1 MVLLMSSLLPLVA
14 TDLSRTFGD
23 RTVLDGLDFVASP
36 GRPVGVVGEN
46 GVGKSTLLRL
56 LAGIDEPD
64 SGAVA
69 RPHDLGYLPQQPS
82 LPRRSTVAGMLADA
96 LAPLH
101 EAVGRLERLAERLDD
116 AQNAAEYAETLAWAE
131 HHGAWDAGWRAEQ
144 ASARLGLGALAPAR
158 PVSTLSGGERTRL
171 ALAALVVRQPEC
183 VVLDEPTNHLDDAAV
198 EFLEQFLAALPGVV
212 VVASHDR
219 VLLDRTCAEVV
230 DLDPSHLGVDGTG
243 GNRYSGG
250 FSSYLDAKRVA
261 RRRWEAAFSAE
272 QDEVDTLRRAARTT
286 ARRVAHDRPPRD
298 GDKFI
303 YNFKAAKVQATISR
317 RVRDVEHRIDRLLRD
332 PVPKPPRQLSFVH
345 PRTGG
350 EAGAATVRVR
360 DVVVRGRLVMPR
372 LDVGHGEHLLV
383 TGPNGSGKSTLLA
396 VLAGRLPVD
405 SGTVDVSSPRV
416 SLLPQDVRFGRPGL
430 TARQVYAQLTGSPV
444 PLGELGLLQPRELSR
459 PVGALSVGQQR
470 RLALAVMVARRPD
483 LLLLDEP
490 TNSISLVLASEL
502 EDALGHSAG
511 TVLIATHDRWLRR
524 RWSGSSLSLTGTNV
538 VACVTRT

>member
-1 MVLLMSSLLPLVA
+1 MSSLLPLVA

-23 RTVLDGLDFVASP
+23 RSVLDGLDFVASP

-56 LAGIDEPD
+56 LAGVDEPD
-64 SGAVA
+64 SGTVA
-69 RPHDLGYLPQQPS
+69 RPDDLGYLPQEPS
-82 LPRRSTVAGMLADA
+82 LPERSTVARTLADA

-101 EAVGRLERLAERLDD
+101 EAVTRLERLSARLND
-116 AQNAAEYAETLAWAE
+116 AADAAAYAETLAWAE
-131 HHGAWDAGWRAEQ
+131 HHGAWDAEWRAEQ

-183 VVLDEPTNHLDDAAV
+183 VVLDEPTNLLDDAAM

-219 VLLDRTCAEVV
+219 VLLDRVCAEVV
-230 DLDPSHLGVDGTG
+230 DLDPSHFGVDGRG

-250 FSSYLDAKRVA
+250 FSSYLDAKRAA

-272 QDEVDTLRRAARTT
+272 QEELDALRRAARTT
-286 ARRVAHDRPPRD
+286 ARRVAHNRPPRD
-298 GDKFI
+298 GDRLI
-303 YNFKAAKVQATISR
+303 YNFKGGKVQATVSR
-317 RVRDVEHRIDRLLRD
+317 RVRDVEHRIDRLLRE
-332 PVPKPPRQLSFVH
+332 PVPKPPRQLTFGQ
-345 PRTGG
+345 PLTGA
-350 EAGAATVRVR
+350 EAKAATVTIRE
-360 DVVVRGRLVMPR
+360 VVVRGRLILPR
-372 LDVGHGEHLLV
+372 LDVAPGEHLLV
-383 TGPNGSGKSTLLA
+383 AGPNGSGKSTLLC

-405 SGTVDVSSPRV
+405 SGTVDVSSRRV
-416 SLLPQDVRFGRPGL
+416 ALLPQDVRFSRPEL
-430 TARQVYAQLTGSPV
+430 TPHQVYEQLTGSPV
-444 PLGELGLLQPRELSR
+444 PLGELGLLHPRELSR
-459 PVGALSVGQQR
+459 PVGVLSVGQQR

-511 TVLIATHDRWLRR
+511 TVLVATPDRWLRR
-524 RWSGSSLSLTGTNV
+524 RRAGSLLSLTGTNGAV
-538 VACVTRT
+538 CVTST